1 MSEEIFDVCDLQDNV
16 IGEAPRSDVHRFRWL
31 HRAVHI
37 FVFNTRGELLVHKRT
52 ATKDECPSLHT
63 SSASGHVGA
72 GEEYDV
78 AASRELQEELG
89 LTAPLE
95 RLHKFP
101 AGVETSYEHS
111 VLYRAVTD
119 TPPQFDP
126 GEIESGAF
134 YPLIEVARWVQ
145 STPEEFTPCFRTLWE
160 WYATEHVPVNLRS
173 MNAAEQS

>member
-1 MSEEIFDVCDLQDNV
+1 MSDEIFDVCDQLDNV

-37 FVFNTRGELLVHKRT
+37 FVFNTRGELLIHKRA

-63 SSASGHVGA
+63 SSASGHVSA
-72 GEEYDV
+72 GEDYDT

-95 RLHKFP
+95 RLQKFP
-101 AGVETSYEHS
+101 AAVETSYEHS
-111 VLYRAVTD
+111 ILYRAVTD

-126 GEIESGAF
+126 GEIESGA
-134 YPLIEVARWVQ
+134 YYSLDAIAEWVR
-145 STPEEFTPCFRTLWE
+145 TRPDEFTPCFRTLWT
-160 WYATEHVPVNLRS
+160 WYATTHGIQR
-173 MNAAEQS
+173 